1 MGFVIWYQL
10 VVPGAGAGGLR
21 PLRVSNDVFSGD
33 YILDADIR
41 VELVA
46 GAAASGFTA
55 TLANLPADVAD
66 ALKSQHRQRLGAGN
80 PLQATVSLG
89 YFDDPATKANP
100 VLRAVVTS
108 IRTRVGG
115 DGLLETVLVG
125 NELAGYRLLKTPVR
139 ADQLGSQSL
148 DQLVRQIADQAGVA
162 VQAGANL
169 TRPPNF
175 TLRNGNG
182 LEALRTVAEA
192 AQAPLVIGDGKIF
205 IGAAVGRDGTVT
217 FAAKDNIVSLDRLQE
232 EPEETPAP
240 TGPPGLQAPAEA
252 RTSLDLTILGDP
264 DVRVGQ
270 TAVLVP
276 ADPKD
281 ALPGLLRVE
290 RARHTFST
298 RKGYTC
304 DVTVVVAQPGQRAK
318 RLTGAPGVVDR
329 FRDLAETVGDQRPA
343 VDVGEVASYDTGAGG
358 KHLATLRYGQSP
370 PADTVAPSVEVPVD
384 RKPQLHGKPLASPF
398 AFHKT
403 GLVVPVLPGMR
414 ALLAHNRGLVND
426 AVVAG
431 FVWAEKPKLEPPKN
445 QAGDWWLCLP
455 TALDAQGLPTGKG
468 VNDLTD
474 KAGLRVVQAKGLR
487 VTVGEGKLPDVGE
500 RPQVPGDLGGQL
512 LIEHEGG
519 TTITVDG
526 DGAVTVD
533 AGGKDITLKS
543 GGASITLSGGSIKLH
558 GSSVEVT

>member
-46 GAAASGFTA
+46 GAAASSFTA

-125 NELAGYRLLKTPVR
+125 SEVAGYRLLKASVP
-139 ADQLGSQSL
+139 ADQVGNQSL
-148 DQLVRQIADQAGVA
+148 DEFVRQVARKAGVA
-162 VQAGANL
+162 VQAGTNL
-169 TRPPNF
+169 TKVRTF
-175 TLRNGNG
+175 TSNGNG
-182 LEALRTVAEA
+182 LDALRAVAEA
-192 AQAPLVIGDGKIF
+192 AEAPLVIGDGKIF
-205 IGAAVGRDGTVT
+205 IGAAVGRNGTVT
-217 FAAKDNIVSLDRLQE
+217 FSAERNIVSLDRLQE
-232 EPEETPAP
+232 EPEETPVP
-240 TGPPGLQAPAEA
+240 TGPPGLQPPAEA

-264 DVRVGQ
+264 NVRVGQ
-270 TAVLVP
+270 AAVLVP

-304 DVTVVVAQPGQRAK
+304 DVTVVVAEPGKRAK
-318 RLTGAPGVVDR
+318 RLTGAHGVVDR

-343 VDVGEVASYDTGAGG
+343 VDVGEVATYDPGAGG

-370 PADTVAPSVEVPVD
+370 PADAVAPSVEVPVD
-384 RKPQLHGKPLASPF
+384 REPQLHGKPLASPF

-455 TALDAQGLPTGKG
+455 TALDGQGLPTGKG

-500 RPQVPGDLGGQL
+500 RPQVPGDLGGKL

-533 AGGKDITLKS
+533 TGGKDITLKS

-558 GSSVEVT
+558 GSSVEVS